1 MTALFGERPAQVPR
15 TRDRRLVG
23 FRSHLRAEVVTDD
36 AAYLLSDRGVTALQ
50 GDRIEALVPLLDG
63 TRDLSAVLR
72 DAAPEI
78 PPEQVGRLIGRLARA
93 GLVGYSAPVP
103 ITDGPAPARA
113 CAYWE
118 LAGLDGT
125 AALRQVAAAPL
136 DVLTVGGASADG
148 VLEACRAAGL
158 TVAGHGGA
166 HGAHCVVGEDPAV
179 GTDVVR
185 LSLVVC
191 DDYLNPELSEID
203 AEHRATGR
211 SWLLARPGGS
221 TAWVGPVFQPGS
233 GPCWSCLAHRLRGH
247 RQSEAPV
254 RRALGLTGPVPR
266 PTAQVPPSAAAAA
279 QLTALEAVKWLAGYR
294 HPGQSAVLTLDTL
307 SLTTRHHELVRRP
320 QCPDCGD
327 PGLVARQVRQPV
339 TISTRPKA
347 RGGQRACSPQ
357 EIRDRYL
364 PLVSPVTGV
373 IEEIRRD
380 PRAPAGLHCYLAGRN
395 PALGGTDL
403 ARLRA
408 GLRQLSGG
416 KGTTALDAEVSAM
429 CEALERYSGT
439 LQGDEPRTR
448 DSLRGLGDTAVSPDA
463 CQLFAARQFR
473 DRERWNGLHDAFQY
487 VPEPFDDRAP
497 VDWTPVWSLTEERQR
512 LLPTGMLYFPG
523 SLDGSSQ
530 PVAGRRSVRA
540 DSNGNA
546 AGSSPEDA
554 ILHGFLELV
563 ERDAVALWWYN
574 RTRQPGVRLDGP
586 GGFGDGWTEELLDV
600 YRQLNREV
608 WALDLTSDLG
618 IPVFAAVSRRTDKPA
633 EDIMFGFG
641 AHFDPAVALRRAL
654 TEMNQLLPAVTDA
667 RPDGTGYGSTAPET
681 LGWWWGAT
689 VRTQP
694 YLLPDP
700 SQPARG
706 PADFG
711 FRNRPDLRD
720 DIEAVVGL
728 LRGHGM
734 DLLVLDQTRPDI
746 GIPVMK
752 VVVPGLRHFWAR
764 YAPGRLF
771 DVPVQLGRLST
782 PTAYDD
788 LNPVPLFV

>member
-1 MTALFGERPAQVPR
+1 MPG
-15 TRDRRLVG
+15 TRDRQLVG

-72 DAAPEI
+72 EAAPEI

-93 GLVGYSAPVP
+93 GLLGYSAPGPVADGDGDSP
-103 ITDGPAPARA
+103 ARGPAR
-113 CAYWE
+113 AYWE
-118 LAGLDGT
+118 LAGLDGPV
-125 AALRQVAAAPL
+125 ALRQLSAASL
-136 DVLTVGGASADG
+136 EVLTVGGASAGG

-158 TVAGHGGA
+158 TVAGHGDA
-166 HGAHCVVGEDPAV
+166 HGAGHMSGADRAVGEDRAVREDAV
-179 GTDVVR
+179 G

-191 DDYLNPELSEID
+191 DDYLNPGLREID
-203 AEHRATGR
+203 ALHRTTGR

-221 TAWVGPVFQPGS
+221 TAWVGPVFRPGS

-266 PTAQVPPSAAAAA
+266 PAAHVPPSAAAAA
-279 QLTALEAVKWLAGYR
+279 QLAALEAVKWLAGYR

-307 SLTTRHHELVRRP
+307 SLTTRHHELTRRP

-327 PGLVARQVRQPV
+327 PQLVARQVRQPV
-339 TISTRPKA
+339 RIVSRSKA
-347 RGGQRACSPQ
+347 GGGQRASCAQ

-416 KGTTALDAEVSAM
+416 KGATALDAEVSAM

-448 DSLRGLGDTAVSPDA
+448 DSLRALGDAAVSPDT

-473 DRERWNGLHDAFQY
+473 DRERWNALHDAFQY

-512 LLPTGMLYFPG
+512 LLPTGMLYFPS
-523 SLDGSSQ
+523 SLDGSSP
-530 PVAGRRSVRA
+530 PVAGRRSLRA

-586 GGFGDGWTEELLDV
+586 GGFGDSWSEELLDV
-600 YRQLNREV
+600 YRHLNREV
-608 WALDLTSDLG
+608 WALDLTTDLG

-641 AHFDPAVALRRAL
+641 AHFDPAIALRRAL

-667 RPDGTGYGSTAPET
+667 RPDGTGYGSTAPGP

-694 YLLPDP
+694 YLVPDP
-700 SQPARG
+700 AQAARG
-706 PADFG
+706 TADFA

-746 GIPVMK
+746 GIPVVK

-764 YAPGRLF
+764 YGPGRLF
-771 DVPVQLGRLST
+771 DVPVRMGRLSA